1 MIALIDGDILT
12 YRIGF
17 ASQDVEEGIVRS
29 RVDGFMTDLLLYT
42 ADCEDYEGYI
52 TGSNNYRHDIA
63 ITAKYKGNRKQDRPK
78 YYDFIRDYLVDHWGF
93 KMVNDQEADDAIGIE
108 AYTRWQNNDKDYL
121 ICTIDKDLDMIP
133 GLHYNFVKNERY
145 SISEFEGLVKFYT
158 QILTGDR
165 VDNIIGLRGI
175 GPAKAA
181 AILKGCKTE
190 FRLYQSVCAAYE
202 QHNEPLSRLLENG
215 RLLWIRRR
223 ENEMWEPP
231 TEDEEL

>member
-17 ASQDVEEGIVRS
+17 ASQDVAEGIVRS

-63 ITAKYKGNRKQDRPK
+63 VTAKYKGNRKKDRPIF
-78 YYDFIRDYLVDHWGF
+78 YDFIREYLVSSWGF
-93 KMVNDQEADDAIGIE
+93 HVTNGQEADDAIGIE

-133 GLHYNFVKNERY
+133 GLHYNFVKGERY
-145 SISEFEGLVKFYT
+145 EIGEFEALRRFYT

-190 FRLYQSVCAAYE
+190 LQFYSAVCKAYE
-202 QHNEPLSRLLENG
+202 QHDEPLSRVYENG
-215 RLLWIRRR
+215 QLLWIRRR
-223 ENEMWEPP
+223 EGEIWVPP
-231 TEDEEL
+231 STEEEL